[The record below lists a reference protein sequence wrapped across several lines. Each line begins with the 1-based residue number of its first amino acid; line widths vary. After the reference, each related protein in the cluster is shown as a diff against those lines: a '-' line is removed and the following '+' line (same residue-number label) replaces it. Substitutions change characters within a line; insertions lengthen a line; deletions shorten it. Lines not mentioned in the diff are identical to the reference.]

1 MMLKHFFIILSFFS
15 IVIAAN
21 AQHDNRGWFSPEKF
35 EEDLKN
41 YIVKEAALGKPE
53 REKFFPVYNEMRNK
67 QRKLFERQR
76 NLGRMRTNDE
86 ESCKKMVQER
96 DNIELE
102 QKRIQQ
108 IYHNKFF
115 EILPACKVHEIIKAE
130 DKFHRHMLRQMG
142 FHQKPNGKHQK

>member
-1 MMLKHFFIILSFFS
+1 MMLKRFFIILSFFS
-15 IVIAAN
+15 IIIAAN
-21 AQHDNRGWFSPEKF
+21 AQHGNRGWFSPEKF

-41 YIVKEAALGKPE
+41 YIVKEAALGKSE
-53 REKFFPVYNEMRNK
+53 CEKFLPVYNEMRHK

-76 NLGRMRTNDE
+76 NLGRMKTNDE

-102 QKRIQQ
+102 QKHIQQ

-115 EILPACKVHEIIKAE
+115 EILPACKVYEIIKAE

-142 FHQKPNGKHQK
+142 FHQKNNGKR